1 MTTQPIDPA
10 DAAQMLAEAVGRA
23 MWMRDNASNA
33 LGMALSAIGPG
44 SASMTMPVRSDML
57 NGHQMCHGGFIF
69 TLADSAFA
77 YACNSHNINTVAAG
91 CQIDFLAPAR
101 EGEVLQADATERAA
115 TGRTGVYDIAVRV
128 RGGRQI
134 ALFRGKSHRIG
145 GDVIAGLAVPARDAA
160 NPSDAHS
167 STETAR

>member
-1 MTTQPIDPA
+1 MKDPDLTTQTPA
-10 DAAQMLAEAVGRA
+10 AAEGAQALAHAVGKA
-23 MWMRDNASNA
+23 MWARDNATLA
-33 LGMALSAIGPG
+33 LGMTLSAIGPG
-44 SASMTMPVRSDML
+44 SATMTMPVRRDML

-101 EGEVLQADATERAA
+101 EGEVLEADATERAI

-145 GDVIAGLAVPARDAA
+145 GDVIAGLAPPA
-160 NPSDAHS
+160 
-167 STETAR
+167 

>member
-1 MTTQPIDPA
+1 MTTQPQPTTDEAQALA
-10 DAAQMLAEAVGRA
+10 DAVGKA
-23 MWMRDNASNA
+23 MWARDNATQA
-33 LGMALSAIGPG
+33 LGMTLSAIGPG
-44 SASMTMPVRSDML
+44 CASMAMPVRSDML

-101 EGEVLQADATERAA
+101 EGEVLEADATERAT

-128 RGGRQI
+128 RDGRQI

-145 GDVIAGLAVPARDAA
+145 GDVIAGLAPPA
-160 NPSDAHS
+160 
-167 STETAR
+167 

>member
-1 MTTQPIDPA
+1 MKDPDLTTQTQTPA
-10 DAAQMLAEAVGRA
+10 AAEGAQALAHAVGKA
-23 MWMRDNASNA
+23 MWARDNATLA
-33 LGMALSAIGPG
+33 LGMTLSAIGPG
-44 SASMTMPVRSDML
+44 SATMTMPVRRDML

-77 YACNSHNINTVAAG
+77 YACNSYNINAVAAG

-101 EGEVLQADATERAA
+101 EGEVLEADAAERASA
-115 TGRTGVYDIAVRV
+115 GRTGVYDIAVRV

-145 GDVIAGLAVPARDAA
+145 GDVIAGLAPPA
-160 NPSDAHS
+160 
-167 STETAR
+167 